1 MDKATEVQATMEK
14 LKERIKDKKY
24 KLTTQRQIILQTF
37 IEPPSIRLSSDNTSR
52 PITFRPSTLS
62 SPEKEQIC
70 I

>member
-37 IEPPSIRLSSDNTSR
+37 IGFWRWS
-52 PITFRPSTLS
+52 
-62 SPEKEQIC
+62 
-70 I
+70 